1 LVPARERIALPEL
14 RRAPER
20 LASEVCW
27 WMEPPGWAPDEVCQR
42 NHERLMTLLLTV
54 ILVALIFE
62 YINGFHDTANSI
74 ATIVS
79 TKVLTPRQAVLLAAV
94 TNLLGAMWGTAV
106 ARTISSGL
114 IDAKLVLLTSDIMI
128 CALLGAIIWNL
139 VTWWFGLPS
148 SSSHALIG
156 GLCGAALAASNNNWQ
171 VIIWSQPNP
180 QHWYQGKGLLWKVI
194 VPMVTSPIAG
204 LVLGFI
210 VMALLYL
217 FLQSARPTWVNR
229 FFGRAQM
236 VSAGA
241 MGFMHGTN
249 DAQKTMGIIALTLL
263 AATKAGQ
270 LENLPG
276 WLSFLHTPAPL
287 PGKEMEIAVW
297 IKVVCALTMA
307 AGTAVGGW
315 RIIKTLGHKM
325 VKLHPINGFAAETSS
340 ATVILAATHLGIPV
354 STTHNI
360 SAAIMGV
367 GSARRLNA
375 IKWTVVERMLWAWIL
390 TIPVSGLVAYG
401 LVLLLRGFAPA
412 QPSV

>member
-1 LVPARERIALPEL
+1 
-14 RRAPER
+14 
-20 LASEVCW
+20 
-27 WMEPPGWAPDEVCQR
+27 
-42 NHERLMTLLLTV
+42 MTLLFTV
-54 ILVALIFE
+54 ILVALVFE

-74 ATIVS
+74 ATVVS
-79 TKVLTPRQAVLLAAV
+79 TKVLTPRQAVMLAAV

-106 ARTISSGL
+106 AKTISSGL
-114 IDAKLVLLTSDIMI
+114 VDSKLVTMGSNIII

-156 GLCGAALAASNNNWQ
+156 GLCGSALAASGGNWH
-171 VIIWSQPNP
+171 VIIWSQPSKE
-180 QHWYQGKGLLWKVI
+180 HWWLGKGMLWKVI
-194 VPMVTSPIAG
+194 VPMVTSPFAG
-204 LVLGFI
+204 FVLGF
-210 VMALLYL
+210 VFMALLYVL
-217 FLQSARPTWVNR
+217 LRNARPTRVNW
-229 FFGRAQM
+229 FFGWAQKF
-236 VSAGA
+236 SAGA

-270 LENLPG
+270 LEHLPS
-276 WLSFLHTPAPL
+276 WLGFLHMPEPA
-287 PGKEMEIAVW
+287 PGKEMEIRLW
-297 IKVVCALTMA
+297 IKIVCALTMA

-340 ATVILAATHLGIPV
+340 ALVILAATRLGIPV

-367 GSARRLNA
+367 GAARRLNA
-375 IKWTVVERMLWAWIL
+375 IKWTVVERMVWAWIL
-390 TIPVSGLVAYG
+390 TIPVTATLAY
-401 LVLLLRGFAPA
+401 LFVRLSKAV
-412 QPSV
+412 S

>member
-1 LVPARERIALPEL
+1 
-14 RRAPER
+14 
-20 LASEVCW
+20 
-27 WMEPPGWAPDEVCQR
+27 
-42 NHERLMTLLLTV
+42 MTLLFTV
-54 ILVALIFE
+54 ILVALVFE

-74 ATIVS
+74 ATVVS
-79 TKVLTPRQAVLLAAV
+79 TKVLTPRQAVLLAAC

-106 ARTISSGL
+106 AKTISSGL
-114 IDAKLVLLTSDIMI
+114 VDSKLVNMGSNIII

-139 VTWWFGLPS
+139 ITWWFGLPS

-156 GLCGAALAASNNNWQ
+156 GLCGSALAASGGNWH
-171 VIIWSQPNP
+171 VIIWSQPSKE
-180 QHWYQGKGLLWKVI
+180 HWWLGKGLLWKVI
-194 VPMVTSPIAG
+194 VPMVTSPFAG
-204 LVLGFI
+204 FVLGFI
-210 VMALLYL
+210 VMAGLYILLRN
-217 FLQSARPTWVNR
+217 ARPSGVNR

-236 VSAGA
+236 FSAGA

-270 LENLPG
+270 LEHLPG
-276 WLSFLHTPAPL
+276 WLSFLHTPEPA
-287 PGKEMEIAVW
+287 PGKEMEIRLW
-297 IKVVCALTMA
+297 IKIVCALTMA

-340 ATVILAATHLGIPV
+340 AIVILAATRLGIPV

-367 GSARRLNA
+367 GAARRLNA
-375 IKWTVVERMLWAWIL
+375 IKWTVVERMVWAWIL
-390 TIPVSGLVAYG
+390 TIPVTAGLAY
-401 LVLLLRGFAPA
+401 LFVRLLRAMG
-412 QPSV
+412 